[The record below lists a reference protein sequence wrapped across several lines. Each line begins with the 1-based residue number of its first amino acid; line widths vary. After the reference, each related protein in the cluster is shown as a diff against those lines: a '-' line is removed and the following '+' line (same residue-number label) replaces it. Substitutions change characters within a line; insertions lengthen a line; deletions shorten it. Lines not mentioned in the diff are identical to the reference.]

1 MMDNLYQETNR
12 LIVGVQGLLSKL
24 STAHPDS
31 LNAIEQEIEQNLEQV
46 SSNCERLS
54 ILINKEPPQ
63 KKQSARIK
71 VDQLTYDLRH
81 LKTGFNNYQHRK
93 MMKEQEER
101 EREELLNRR
110 FTTNSGETSIM
121 IDHALQHHSAL
132 ENADRGISD
141 LLGSGSS
148 ILTSLRDQ
156 RLTLK
161 GAHKRIL
168 DIASTLGLS
177 NTVMRLID
185 KRATQDKWI
194 VFGGI
199 IVTCII
205 MFFVVKYLT

>member
-1 MMDNLYQETNR
+1 MDNLYQETNR

-31 LNAIEQEIEQNLEQV
+31 LNAIEQEIEQNLEKV
-46 SSNCERLS
+46 SSNCDRLT

-81 LKTGFNNYQHRK
+81 LKTGFSNYQHRK
-93 MMKEQEER
+93 MMREQEER

-121 IDHALQHHSAL
+121 IDHALQHNTSL
-132 ENADRGISD
+132 QNADRGISD
-141 LLGSGSS
+141 LLSSGSS

-194 VFGGI
+194 VFGGM

-205 MFFVVKYLT
+205 MFLVVKYLT

>member
-1 MMDNLYQETNR
+1 MDGLYQETNR

-24 STAHPDS
+24 STTHPDS
-31 LNAIEQEIEQNLEQV
+31 LHVVEQEIENSLEQASV
-46 SSNCERLS
+46 NCDRLL
-54 ILINKEPPQ
+54 ILVNKEPPQ

-71 VDQLTYDLRH
+71 LDQLTYDLRH
-81 LKTGFNNYQHRK
+81 LNTGFQNYKHRK
-93 MMKEQEER
+93 IMKEEEEK

-110 FTTNSGETSIM
+110 FTPNNSGETSIM
-121 IDHALQHHSAL
+121 IDHALQHNTSL
-132 ENADRGISD
+132 QNADRGIGD
-141 LLGSGSS
+141 LLSSGSS

-177 NTVMRLID
+177 NTVIRLID

-194 VFGGI
+194 VFGGM

-205 MFFVVKYLT
+205 MFLVVKYLT